1 MTRFDWGNDTPSLA
15 GWITQPANDWESV
28 FYGYMC
34 GDISETVLQT
44 DRPELPDALMF
55 GDSFTNPLETIWY
68 ASFDETRS
76 LDLRYHTE
84 LSLLDYVEEY
94 RPQVVVCVRDYEQ
107 MLNMYGNGSIQ

>member
-1 MTRFDWGNDTPSLA
+1 MD
-15 GWITQPANDWESV
+15 
-28 FYGYMC
+28 MC

-107 MLNMYGNGSIQ
+107 MLNLYGNGSIQ